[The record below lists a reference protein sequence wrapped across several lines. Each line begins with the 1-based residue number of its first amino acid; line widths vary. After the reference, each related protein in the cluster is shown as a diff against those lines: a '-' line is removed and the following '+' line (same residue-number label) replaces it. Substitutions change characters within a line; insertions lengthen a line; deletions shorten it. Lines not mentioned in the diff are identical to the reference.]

1 MDDAELV
8 RQARTCIY
16 GTKQTDALLVEM
28 ADRIEALTKKRDETL
43 AADTATLVFINADA
57 TPKNVRIICDR
68 DSVPQIMAWYGAY
81 FDGDRY
87 TVALDGRN
95 VRMDQNGEPINE

>member
-28 ADRIEALTKKRDETL
+28 ADRIEELTKERDGLRAKLRKFEAMTML
-43 AADTATLVFINADA
+43 DFANYLTSKSIAEI
-57 TPKNVRIICDR
+57 K
-68 DSVPQIMAWYGAY
+68 GA
-81 FDGDRY
+81 
-87 TVALDGRN
+87 N
-95 VRMDQNGEPINE
+95 HE